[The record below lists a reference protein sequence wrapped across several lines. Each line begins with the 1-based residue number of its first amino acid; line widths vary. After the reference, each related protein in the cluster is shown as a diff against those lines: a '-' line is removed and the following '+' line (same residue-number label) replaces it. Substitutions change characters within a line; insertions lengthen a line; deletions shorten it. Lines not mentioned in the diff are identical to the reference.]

1 MIRRLAAL
9 GLLLLL
15 ACSRT
20 PGEGPPAGFTPAGRR
35 VLSLAPNLTETV
47 FALGQGSR
55 VVAVTVNDHFPPE
68 VERLPRIGD
77 MQPDLERILAL
88 KPDLVLLDR
97 NLHPPELEARLRALG
112 LPLVVVETRSLGDL
126 QRNLPVLGRA
136 LGAEEEARR
145 ALEAFQAGLREVER
159 QAASMPRHPR
169 VFVEIWGEPLMT
181 AGAGSLVHELV
192 ERAGGRNVYGDLA
205 EAWPTLST
213 EDLVRRDPD
222 LVLLTSTEPSAAA
235 ALPGWSRLQAVRKG
249 RLYRVDPDLVVRP
262 TLRTLEGLRKLQAL
276 FQEAAR

>member
-1 MIRRLAAL
+1 MIRRLAGL
-9 GLLLLL
+9 GLVLLLL

-20 PGEGPPAGFTPAGRR
+20 PGEGPPAARAGRR

-47 FALGQGSR
+47 FALGQGDR
-55 VVAVTVNDHFPPE
+55 VVAVTANDHDPPE
-68 VERLPRIGD
+68 VERLPRVGD

-97 NLHPPELEARLRALG
+97 NLHPPELEARLQALG
-112 LPLVVVETRSLGDL
+112 LPLVAVETRSLGDL

-159 QAASMPRHPR
+159 KAASMPHHPR

-192 ERAGGRNVYGDLA
+192 EKAGGRNVYGDLP

-222 LVLLTSTEPSAAA
+222 LVVLTSTEPAVAAA
-235 ALPGWSRLQAVRKG
+235 RPGWSRLQAVRKG

-262 TLRTLEGLRKLQAL
+262 TLRALEGLRQLQAR
-276 FQEAAR
+276 FQEAAP